1 MNVKIEIK
9 SADVVQRAG
18 TGKDGKPYA
27 FREQTGWLDT
37 GDEYPQKVRIPVEPG
52 KAPYPPG
59 RYVMDPSCLYVGK
72 FNKLSLGRLRLIP
85 AK

>member
-9 SADVVQRAG
+9 SGEVLQRAG

-27 FREQTGWLDT
+27 FREQIGWLDT
-37 GDEYPQKVRIPVEPG
+37 GEEYPHKIRVPVEQG

-59 RYVMDPSCLYVGK
+59 NYVMDPSCLYVGK
-72 FNKLSLGRLRLIP
+72 FNKLSLGRLRLLP
-85 AK
+85 VK